1 MKTIKETAMMEMA
14 TKETAKVETIQETEI
29 QKIQLNEL
37 HTIKYLEML
46 RKTTYKGKKVVF
58 ILPNGREY

>member
-1 MKTIKETAMMEMA
+1 MMEMA
-14 TKETAKVETIQETEI
+14 TKETAKVETIHETEI